1 MIIRTYK
8 KNPHFFNI
16 FRYPSTKIPMPEN
29 LSAKRSHH
37 QNQRKRHLAGGSP
50 ASSSA
55 IPELSNSKNNRQLHS
70 NSNIIQDLKDTRIQS
85 RSVLQQQPNTAPGN
99 F

>member
-1 MIIRTYK
+1 
-8 KNPHFFNI
+8 
-16 FRYPSTKIPMPEN
+16 MPEN
-29 LSAKRSHH
+29 LSAKRSH

-55 IPELSNSKNNRQLHS
+55 IPELSNSKNNRHLS

-85 RSVLQQQPNTAPGN
+85 RSVLQQQPNAAPGN

>member
-1 MIIRTYK
+1 
-8 KNPHFFNI
+8 
-16 FRYPSTKIPMPEN
+16 MPETQ
-29 LSAKRSHH
+29 SAKRSHNH

-55 IPELSNSKNNRQLHS
+55 IPELSNSKNNRHLS

-85 RSVLQQQPNTAPGN
+85 RSVLQQQPNAAPGN

>member
-1 MIIRTYK
+1 
-8 KNPHFFNI
+8 
-16 FRYPSTKIPMPEN
+16 MPEN

-55 IPELSNSKNNRQLHS
+55 IPDSSNSKNNRQLHS